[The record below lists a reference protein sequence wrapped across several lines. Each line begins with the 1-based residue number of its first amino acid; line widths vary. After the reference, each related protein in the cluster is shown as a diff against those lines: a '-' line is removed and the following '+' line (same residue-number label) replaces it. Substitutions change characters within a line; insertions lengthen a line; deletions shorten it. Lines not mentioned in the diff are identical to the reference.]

1 MNRFQIF
8 TGFFVVILVG
18 GVLIAVRVT
27 REPATAEAAIMD
39 GIDTSLPAD
48 QQLQQAYDAK
58 LDNDAYVAY
67 KSGQGGERYQTFR
80 EEAAIKLIRKQLA
93 GKVHPPQ
100 GAELNRIPLTS
111 TSPKIDG
118 KFDKGEWDNALSI
131 DTSTD
136 GFESKL
142 QLIATSTH
150 LYLACDAPSDT
161 TEDGYDQFRFYI
173 HAGLS
178 PLIVNERIHVG
189 KGNGKLGGIRQT
201 QVQWKGSP
209 AKTDADRWKRF
220 PISDWS
226 IYQNAFGSSSVRGHR
241 RFEAVLELDET
252 GLAVGQPFTAF
263 TQVESDPIRDENGKF
278 KSRTYVGELG
288 SQSDPV
294 WFVIGN

>member
-27 REPATAEAAIMD
+27 REPASAEAAIMA

-48 QQLQQAYDAK
+48 QQLRQAYDAK

-93 GKVHPPQ
+93 GKVHPAQ

-136 GFESKL
+136 GSESKL
-142 QLIATSTH
+142 YLTATSKH

-161 TEDGYDQFRFYI
+161 TEDGFDQFRFYI
-173 HAGLS
+173 HVGLS

-189 KGNGKLGGIRQT
+189 KSHGPLGGIRQT
-201 QVQWKGSP
+201 KVQWKGSP
-209 AKTDADRWKRF
+209 AKSDADRWKRF

-226 IYQNAFGSSSVRGHR
+226 IYQHAFGASSVRGHR
-241 RFEAVLELDET
+241 RFEAVLNSTRPAWLS
-252 GLAVGQPFTAF
+252 VSRSPR
-263 TQVESDPIRDENGKF
+263 SRKSNPIRSATRTAS
-278 KSRTYVGELG
+278 SRAALMSANWAHNRSRCGL
-288 SQSDPV
+288 
-294 WFVIGN
+294 